1 MTTKLLQQQ
10 SVLPHSIVAVALM
23 FCLTAFVGCG
33 SNSGENVVFA
43 QHQPARAGVERWE
56 YKIVATN
63 YRFITEHQEKL
74 LNELGTEGWELVQ
87 IDTGTSDVTSWSHL
101 YFKRRLP

>member
-1 MTTKLLQQQ
+1 MTKLFQNQQF
-10 SVLPHSIVAVALM
+10 VLIHGIVAAVALM

-43 QHQPARAGVERWE
+43 QQQPVRAGVERWE
-56 YKIVATN
+56 YKIVATD
-63 YRFITEHQEKL
+63 YRFSTENQEKL

-87 IDTGTSDVTSWSHL
+87 MDAAVASSRSHL